1 MIVSL
6 SSASRDCRLV
16 TPLRRLDSIG
26 QIDSIVDESQK
37 APVLILKHS
46 VTCGLSAQAY
56 QEVLNSLHDS
66 NQLAA
71 YVVCVQTNRA
81 VSNAVAQRFGIRHE
95 SPQLLV
101 LVGGHVHWTASHFR
115 VNESAI
121 RRAFESVDTA

>member
-1 MIVSL
+1 VSL

-26 QIDSIVDESQK
+26 QIDSVVDESRK
-37 APVLILKHS
+37 GPVLIFKHS

-56 QEVLNSLHDS
+56 DEVLNSLHDL

-71 YVVCVQTNRA
+71 YVVCVQTERA
-81 VSNAVAQRFGIRHE
+81 VSSAVAQRFAIRHE

-121 RRAFESVDTA
+121 RRALSQWIRPEL